1 MKIIILGAGQVGGTL
16 AEHLATEG
24 NDITVV
30 DTDAARLKELQNRL
44 DIRTVRGKASFP
56 HVLAQAGGDDADM
69 LVAVTNSDEVNMV
82 ACQVAHSVFQTPTKI
97 SRIRAQEYTHYDQL
111 FGNHAVPIDVFISPE
126 LVVTNYIKRLI
137 EFPGTLQVLDFAN
150 NKAKLVGVRA
160 YYGGPLVGQEL
171 RYLREHLKSDV
182 DTRVAAIYRRG
193 RAILPQADTIIEVD
207 DEVFFIA
214 DKRNIR
220 TVMAELRRSEKPY
233 KKIIIAGGGNIGARL
248 AQTLEPFYNV
258 KLIDHNRNRCE
269 RLSEKVKSKTII
281 INGSATD
288 KELLLETN
296 IENADVFCALT
307 NDDEVNVMSSML
319 AKQLGAR
326 KVMTLI
332 NKAQYVDLVQG
343 QGIDIAISPSQTTIG
358 SLLTHVRRG
367 DVANVHSLRRGAAEA
382 IEAIAHG
389 DRNTS
394 KVVGRRLDEIDLPE
408 GTTIG
413 AIVRQDEVLIAHG
426 YVVIESDDHVI
437 LFVLDKKRI
446 PEVERLFQVELGFF

>member
-30 DTDAARLKELQNRL
+30 DTDGARLKELQNRL

-56 HVLAQAGGDDADM
+56 YVLEQAGGDDADM

-82 ACQVAHSVFQTPTKI
+82 ACQVAHTIFQTPTKI
-97 SRIRAQEYTHYDQL
+97 SRIRSQEYSKHENL
-111 FGNHAVPIDVFISPE
+111 FGNHGVPIDVFISPE
-126 LVVTNYIKRLI
+126 QVVTNYIKRLL
-137 EFPGTLQVLDFAN
+137 EFPGALQVLDFAN
-150 NKAKLVGVRA
+150 NKVKLVGVRA

-193 RAILPQADTIIEVD
+193 KAIMPQADTVIEVD

-214 DKRNIR
+214 DKKNIR
-220 TVMAELRRSEKPY
+220 AVMAELRRSEKPY
-233 KKIIIAGGGNIGARL
+233 KKVIIAGGGNIGARL
-248 AQTLEPFYNV
+248 AQALEPFYTV
-258 KLIDHNRNRCE
+258 KLIDHNLARCE
-269 RLSEKVKSKTII
+269 RLNEKVSSKTVIL
-281 INGSATD
+281 NGSATD
-288 KELLLETN
+288 KELLLEAN
-296 IENADVFCALT
+296 IENADVYCALT

-358 SLLTHVRRG
+358 TLLTHVRRG

-389 DRNTS
+389 DHKTS
-394 KVVGRRLDEIDLPE
+394 KVVGRRLDEINLPE

-413 AIVRQDEVLIAHG
+413 ALVRGNDVLIAHG
-426 YVVIESDDHVI
+426 DVVIESDDHVI
-437 LFVLDKKRI
+437 LFVLDKNRI

>member
-30 DTDAARLKELQNRL
+30 DTDADRLRELQNRL
-44 DIRTVRGKASFP
+44 DIRTVRGKASYP
-56 HVLAQAGGDDADM
+56 NILEQAGGDDADM

-82 ACQVAHSVFQTPTKI
+82 ACQVAHSLYKTPTKI
-97 SRIRAQEYTHYDQL
+97 SRIRSQEYTHHDEL
-111 FGNHAVPIDVFISPE
+111 FGNQAVPIDVFISPE
-126 LVVTNYIKRLI
+126 QVVTNYIKRLL
-137 EFPGTLQVLDFAN
+137 EFPGALQVLDFAEN
-150 NKAKLVGVRA
+150 RVKLVGTKA

-171 RYLREHLKSDV
+171 RYLREHLHSGV
-182 DTRVAAIYRRG
+182 DTRVAAIYRKG
-193 RAILPQADTIIEVD
+193 QAILPKANTVVEVD

-214 DKRNIR
+214 ATKDIR
-220 TVMAELRRSEKPY
+220 TVMAEMRRSEQAY
-233 KKIIIAGGGNIGARL
+233 KRIIIAGGGNIGARL
-248 AQTLEPFYNV
+248 AQALESHYNV
-258 KLIDHNRNRCE
+258 KLIDHNRDRCE

-281 INGSATD
+281 MNGSATD
-288 KELLLETN
+288 KELLLESN
-296 IENADVFCALT
+296 IENCDVFCALT

-332 NKAQYVDLVQG
+332 NKAEYVDLVQG
-343 QGIDIAISPSQTTIG
+343 QDIDIAISPSQTTIG

-389 DRNTS
+389 DKNTS
-394 KVVGRRLDEIDLPE
+394 KVVGRRLDQIDLPE
-408 GTTIG
+408 GSSIG
-413 AIVRQDEVLIAHG
+413 AIVRNEQVLIAHSD
-426 YVVIESDDHVI
+426 VVVESEDHVI